1 MKRECARTGINYN
14 TTGIYTKD
22 VTMPFGKTLT
32 RSEYIGYAIWA
43 NALSDEVLNEL
54 VTATAST
61 GKPVAI
67 IDEMGS
73 VRGRLVGNSITK
85 QSVINLY
92 KNQ

>member
-1 MKRECARTGINYN
+1 MIKSVPC
-14 TTGIYTKD
+14 
-22 VTMPFGKTLT
+22 
-32 RSEYIGYAIWA
+32 
-43 NALSDEVLNEL
+43 VLL
-54 VTATAST
+54 
-61 GKPVAI
+61 

>member
-1 MKRECARTGINYN
+1 MMKKILYFSAEWCGPC
-14 TTGIYTKD
+14 K
-22 VTMPFGKTLT
+22 
-32 RSEYIGYAIWA
+32 AIKPQMQQIS
-43 NALSDEVLNEL
+43 NEVPIQFIDIDSSRQ
-54 VTATAST
+54 TADYYMIKSV
-61 GKPVAI
+61 PCVLL